1 MLEEYNNIFEQFDV
15 KVKNGYKGRGA
26 YILDTN
32 KGLKLF
38 KEIRMHREKIKFMYE
53 IEEYLHDK
61 GFSDIDRLALSKENN
76 PYYEDDG
83 TMYIMKNWINGREI
97 FFNDEEEIYD
107 SIKNLAVLH
116 KCGTNF
122 PRGNRYKN
130 YVKLGTLSGKLER
143 HNIELVRIRNKIR
156 KIGKWS
162 EFDICFLSSFNY
174 YYQKAAEALSLI
186 ELSEYNNLVDK
197 YYNKNVIIHGQYIHH
212 NILVSNKKL
221 YTMNFEYCNIDI
233 PVIDL
238 YRLLRKVLEKNDWNV
253 RLGIK
258 AIDKYVSINPLS
270 KEELNILLYL
280 IMYPEKFWKISN
292 YYFNLNRAWKPKQS
306 LVKINKL
313 INQKDKKERF
323 IKELKK
329 SLEDK

>member
-1 MLEEYNNIFEQFDV
+1 MLEEYNNIFEQFEI

-53 IEEYLHDK
+53 IEEYLYKK
-61 GFSDIDRLALSKENN
+61 GFTNIDRLTMSRDKN
-76 PYYEDDG
+76 PFCEDDG
-83 TMYIMKNWINGREI
+83 TIYIMKNWVNGREI

-107 SIKNLAVLH
+107 SVKNLAVLH
-116 KCGTNF
+116 KCGSNF
-122 PRGNRYKN
+122 PIGSKYKN
-130 YVKLGTLSGKLER
+130 YVKLGSLPNKLNR

-156 KIGKWS
+156 KMGKWS

-174 YYQKAAEALSLI
+174 YYKKAVEALSLI
-186 ELSEYNNLVDK
+186 ELSEYNNLVNGYHK
-197 YYNKNVIIHGQYIHH
+197 SNVITHGQYIHH

-221 YTMNFEYCNIDI
+221 HTMNFEYCNIDI

-238 YRLLRKVLEKNDWNV
+238 YRLMRKVLEKNDWNIG
-253 RLGIK
+253 LGIE
-258 AIDKYVSINPLS
+258 AIEKYISINPLS
-270 KEELNILLYL
+270 KEELDILLYL

-306 LVKINKL
+306 LIKLNKL
-313 INQKDKKERF
+313 INQKEKKERF
-323 IKELKK
+323 IRELKK
-329 SLEDK
+329 TLSSK